1 MDGIVSPDGKLP
13 VIVKFGYGIGDLA
26 ANIVFQTVSFFL
38 IYYYTDVFAIGTS
51 AAGIV
56 FFISKLWN
64 AICDPTMGYI
74 ADRTQTRWGKN
85 RPFILLGA
93 IPLGITFFLLF
104 SSPHL
109 SGLYKTIYALLTFL
123 AFSTAYSVINVPYG
137 ALTANLTIDA
147 QERSTL
153 TGYRMTFAILGTL
166 IAAGA
171 TKPIVLLFQDEL
183 VGFRIIGVVYGII
196 CVIVNIVTFALVRE
210 QVLPDREESMSFVE
224 DLKLVLK
231 NRPFVILT
239 ASTILQ
245 NIAINLMAAMINY
258 YFKYN
263 LNAESYIP
271 FAFLCLLG
279 ASMITLPIWV
289 FVSNRFGKRIA
300 YIAGMIILISAL
312 IMLRI
317 FPLSGIKHV
326 LILFMIGGI
335 GMATQYLCPWSMIPD
350 TVEYSQLKTGLRREG
365 ILYGFFNFAIK
376 FSAAFSGIIAGFGLD
391 YVNYMPNV
399 IQQEK
404 TLLGIFNMI
413 TFIPMSLII
422 AGIILIYFYPIDTS
436 EHERIVKAIA
446 FKK

>member
-326 LILFMIGGI
+326 
-335 GMATQYLCPWSMIPD
+335 
-350 TVEYSQLKTGLRREG
+350 
-365 ILYGFFNFAIK
+365 FNFIYDWGYWNGYSISMSVVDDTRYCRI
-376 FSAAFSGIIAGFGLD
+376 FAA
-391 YVNYMPNV
+391 
-399 IQQEK
+399 
-404 TLLGIFNMI
+404 
-413 TFIPMSLII
+413 
-422 AGIILIYFYPIDTS
+422 
-436 EHERIVKAIA
+436 
-446 FKK
+446 